1 MSGPGGFAALGSDPD
16 EAERRIEQWAQG
28 FAEKA
33 QRYQAVREQTEQ
45 IRLTA
50 TGPDGRVKVTVRAD
64 GSVTDVQFT
73 EKIRS
78 MPLQELSAQIMDT
91 MRKAQ
96 SDIAAKVGE
105 VMTEQ
110 LGDEDQQTRS
120 MMLDNLRERF
130 PEEPDEPEPETPDS
144 GKWAPPEDDETPKP
158 PPAAPP
164 ASPNATPP
172 AAKKP
177 PQRRRPVDDD
187 DGDFGPD
194 FDPLRD

>member
-28 FAEKA
+28 FAQKA

-130 PEEPDEPEPETPDS
+130 PEEPDEPEAEQPDS
-144 GKWAPPEDDETPKP
+144 GKWAPPEDDDPKP
-158 PPAAPP
+158 RPPAAPP
-164 ASPNATPP
+164 APP
-172 AAKKP
+172 SANPSAAPKK

>member
-130 PEEPDEPEPETPDS
+130 PEEPDEPEPDQPDS
-144 GKWAPPEDDETPKP
+144 GKWAPPEDDEPPTP
-158 PPAAPP
+158 PPAP
-164 ASPNATPP
+164 PNATPP
-172 AAKKP
+172 PASKKP
-177 PQRRRPVDDD
+177 PRRRPVDDD

>member
-130 PEEPDEPEPETPDS
+130 PEEPDEPEPDQPDS
-144 GKWAPPEDDETPKP
+144 GKWAPPEDDEQSKP

-164 ASPNATPP
+164 APPNATPP
-172 AAKKP
+172 PASKKP
-177 PQRRRPVDDD
+177 PRRRPVDDD

>member
-50 TGPDGRVKVTVRAD
+50 TGADGRVKVTVRAD
-64 GSVTDVQFT
+64 GSVTDVEFT

-96 SDIAAKVGE
+96 ADIAARVGE

-110 LGDEDQQTRS
+110 LGDEDHQTRS

-130 PEEPDEPEPETPDS
+130 PEELDEPEAELPDS
-144 GKWAPPEDDETPKP
+144 GKWAPPEDDEPPKP
-158 PPAAPP
+158 PAPP
-164 ASPNATPP
+164 GATPP
-172 AAKKP
+172 AAPRK
-177 PQRRRPVDDD
+177 PQRRRPDDDD

-194 FDPLRD
+194 RKSVV